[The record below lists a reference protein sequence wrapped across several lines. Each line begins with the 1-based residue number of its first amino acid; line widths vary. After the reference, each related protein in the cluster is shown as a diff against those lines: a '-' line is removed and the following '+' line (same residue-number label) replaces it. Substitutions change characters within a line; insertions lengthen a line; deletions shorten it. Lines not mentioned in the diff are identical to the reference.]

1 MRCPCA
7 LPHRSESRN
16 LDLDLATRSLA
27 ELGFSDTEALV
38 YCDLLR
44 APNRTGYAVAKALK
58 KSQANVYSALAA
70 LAAKGAVEF
79 SNGDTRSYKA
89 VQPSELLPRLSKEF
103 EERCASA
110 KAMLSNI
117 TGTASEDRIYQLKNP
132 DHVFERAFAMIA
144 RAEQSIAFELFSF
157 PFQRV
162 APALADAVGRGVGV
176 AGVTFDP
183 GDVIEGAECV
193 LSVKFGRRNAWP
205 QAPAWPRDHMAL
217 IVDAREALVALF
229 DRHSHE
235 VLHAFYTDSIY
246 ISCLFHASVID
257 GLVLNLERPKA
268 LEESLNKR
276 LFGTVPQGFID
287 LING

>member
-1 MRCPCA
+1 M
-7 LPHRSESRN
+7 
-16 LDLDLATRSLA
+16 DLDLATRSLA
-27 ELGFSDTEALV
+27 DLGFSNTEALV

-89 VQPSELLPRLSKEF
+89 VEPGELLPRLTKEF
-103 EERCASA
+103 EERCATA
-110 KAMLSNI
+110 KATLSTI
-117 TGTASEDRIYQLKNP
+117 AAGASEDQIYQLKNP
-132 DHVFERAFAMIA
+132 DQVFERALAMVA
-144 RAEQSIAFELFSF
+144 RAQQSVAFELFPF
-157 PFQRV
+157 PFQRL
-162 APALADAVGRGVGV
+162 APALTDAVRRGVGV

-183 GDVIEGAECV
+183 ADEIEGAACV
-193 LSVKFGRRNAWP
+193 LSIKFGRRNAWP

-217 IVDAREALVALF
+217 VVDAREALVALF

-235 VLHAFYTDSIY
+235 VLHAFYTDSTY

-257 GLVLNLERPKA
+257 GVVLNLERPKV